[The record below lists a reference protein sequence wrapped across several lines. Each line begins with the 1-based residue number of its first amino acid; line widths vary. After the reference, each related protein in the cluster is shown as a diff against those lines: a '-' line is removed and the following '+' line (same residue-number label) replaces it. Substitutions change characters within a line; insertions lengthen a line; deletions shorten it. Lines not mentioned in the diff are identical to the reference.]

1 MPQISIIIVNYN
13 VQYFLELCLSSVFK
27 AAEGMDVEVF
37 VVDNH
42 SSDGSC
48 DMVRAKFPQVK
59 LLANKENLGFG
70 KANNQ
75 AAASAKGKYIL
86 FLNPDTI
93 VGETTFSHCFA
104 FMEQHP
110 KAGAMG
116 VYMVDGE
123 GKFLRE
129 SKRALPT
136 PLVSFYKIFGL
147 SALFPRSKR
156 FSHYHL
162 GYLDNQQTHKVEILS
177 GAYMFM
183 RKSVLDTIGLF
194 DEQFFMYGEDIDLS
208 YRVLLAGFDNYYV
221 GPTHIIHFKG
231 ESTKKGSLNYVRV
244 FYKAMEIFAR
254 KHFTGLGFT
263 PMRLA
268 IESAIWLRAA
278 LAMLTRMVGYLVAPL
293 WRLVKS
299 KTVVLQNRIF
309 RIGVVAPAD
318 FFDLFVPAEKP
329 SNVELVRLDVD
340 AFVDGRLE
348 NRYAAEVDIMV
359 LPMDALSNSS
369 IIDLLPV
376 LGGIGLKTRIV
387 APGSVD
393 WLSDT
398 EPTVR

>member
-1 MPQISIIIVNYN
+1 MPQISVIIVNYN
-13 VQYFLELCLSSVFK
+13 VRYFLNLCLSSVFK
-27 AAEGMDVEVF
+27 AAEGMEVEVF

-48 DMVRAKFPQVK
+48 DMVRTKFPDVK

-75 AAASAKGKYIL
+75 AATIARGKYIL

-93 VGETTFSHCFA
+93 VGETTFWHCFT
-104 FMEQHP
+104 FMEQHCN
-110 KAGAMG
+110 AGALG
-116 VYMVDGE
+116 VYMIDGE

-208 YRVLLAGFDNYYV
+208 YRVLLAGSDNYYI
-221 GPTHIIHFKG
+221 GQTHIIHFKG

-254 KHFTGLGFT
+254 KHFTGFGFT

-278 LAMLTRMVGYLVAPL
+278 MAMLKRVVAYLAAPI
-293 WRLVKS
+293 WHLVKS
-299 KTVVLQNRIF
+299 KTVVLQNSIL

-318 FFDLFVPAEKP
+318 FFDLFMPAEKP
-329 SNVELVRLDVD
+329 SNVELVRFDVD
-340 AFVDGRLE
+340 AFVDGRFN
-348 NRYAAEVDIMV
+348 NRYAAEVDIIV
-359 LPMDALSNSS
+359 LPMEALSNSS

-376 LGGIGLKTRIV
+376 LGGFGLKTRIV
-387 APGSVD
+387 EPGSSN
-393 WLSDT
+393 WLSDA
-398 EPTVR
+398 VAMIR